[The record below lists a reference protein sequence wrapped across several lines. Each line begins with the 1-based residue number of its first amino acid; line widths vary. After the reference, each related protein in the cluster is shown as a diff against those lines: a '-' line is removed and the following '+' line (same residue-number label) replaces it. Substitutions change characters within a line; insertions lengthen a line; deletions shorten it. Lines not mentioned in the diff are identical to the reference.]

1 MKNILDN
8 IYNNYQKFTPSQ
20 KKLAKY
26 IHDNSEKIVLLN
38 SLQIA
43 RKVNVSEATVTRFI
57 VSLGFSGFYE
67 FKKEI
72 ARQVMKDF
80 STTKRLS
87 DSAEDFE
94 GEGNIFLEILKGDMK
109 NIRDLP
115 VKISDKLF
123 MDAIDLLCAA
133 SSIYILGLR
142 SSYSLAFY
150 LAFTLRFFLKK
161 VTLVKPGIGDLPEQ
175 VLDAQKNDVLVV
187 VSFRRYTR

>member
-1 MKNILDN
+1 MFMKNILDN

-123 MDAIDLLCAA
+123 IDAIDLLCAA

-142 SSYSLAFY
+142 SS
-150 LAFTLRFFLKK
+150 
-161 VTLVKPGIGDLPEQ
+161 
-175 VLDAQKNDVLVV
+175 
-187 VSFRRYTR
+187 